1 MSISVSDSWAWAAGA
16 GDCVA
21 GLELSVVACERG
33 VLRAGDAFFESAV
46 SQLSGLHRTDAAFE
60 GASRAKLVIQCDGAA
75 WDVRVR
81 KRVVAAGRGGSRH
94 GSGSGLSLLSTGRS
108 FVARF

>member
-1 MSISVSDSWAWAAGA
+1 MRETRS
-16 GDCVA
+16 
-21 GLELSVVACERG
+21 L
-33 VLRAGDAFFESAV
+33 

-108 FVARF
+108 FVASFLSCTQDQYGIDKSWVLLQPRAEPPVDLTDE

>member
-1 MSISVSDSWAWAAGA
+1 MLISLPCTVECLIKAAALWVVFAVRVHHLGVWASVPRDAGVVATEEAWSGVSISDSDSWAWAAGA

-46 SQLSGLHRTDAAFE
+46 RSPQD
-60 GASRAKLVIQCDGAA
+60 
-75 WDVRVR
+75 
-81 KRVVAAGRGGSRH
+81 
-94 GSGSGLSLLSTGRS
+94 GRS
-108 FVARF
+108 I

>member
-1 MSISVSDSWAWAAGA
+1 MLISLPCTVECLIKAAALWVVVAERVHHLGSSGWASVPRDAGVVATEEAWSGVSISVSDSWARAAGA

-46 SQLSGLHRTDAAFE
+46 RSPQD
-60 GASRAKLVIQCDGAA
+60 
-75 WDVRVR
+75 
-81 KRVVAAGRGGSRH
+81 
-94 GSGSGLSLLSTGRS
+94 GRS
-108 FVARF
+108 I